1 MTLTTPA
8 PIEASPS
15 GPRRT
20 VRGGDCEAR
29 LGGPG
34 GTLQCTR
41 EAGHAPGCVYTST
54 SGVPDRHTATSG
66 E

>member
-15 GPRRT
+15 GPLLS
-20 VRGGDCEAR
+20 RGGDCEAR

-41 EAGHAPGCVYTST
+41 EAGHTPGCVYTST
-54 SGVPDRHTATSG
+54 SGVPDAHSRTSG